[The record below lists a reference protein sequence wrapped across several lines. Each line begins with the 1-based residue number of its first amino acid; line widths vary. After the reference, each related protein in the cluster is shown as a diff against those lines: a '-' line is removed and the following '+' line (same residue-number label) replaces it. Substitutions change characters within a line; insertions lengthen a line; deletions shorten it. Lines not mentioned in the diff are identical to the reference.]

1 MENISFENLL
11 VDRSDSDRKGHSG
24 RAIWKNID
32 KTACFYH
39 VITKSND
46 GRTIFHSDS
55 GEYRHNL
62 LCRLCEE
69 RGITILFSMTMP
81 NHTHDVFLTP
91 SWEALVDV
99 YRNLGMNITK
109 YLRKKDSK
117 KYKKEFRILRR
128 YPIYIPVRDIVALF
142 YLGKYIFDN
151 PAYLASEK
159 KFVPH
164 SCFWMFE
171 KNHFTTPYDAGI
183 YEKLFGL
190 TPQEMFTI
198 FSTKSKEEVL
208 AFAKAKYAD
217 WDNRKTAAVFFKPP
231 SQYVPV
237 QG

>member
-1 MENISFENLL
+1 MKNISYENLL

-117 KYKKEFRILRR
+117 KYKKEL
-128 YPIYIPVRDIVALF
+128 
-142 YLGKYIFDN
+142 
-151 PAYLASEK
+151 
-159 KFVPH
+159 
-164 SCFWMFE
+164 
-171 KNHFTTPYDAGI
+171 
-183 YEKLFGL
+183 
-190 TPQEMFTI
+190 
-198 FSTKSKEEVL
+198 
-208 AFAKAKYAD
+208 
-217 WDNRKTAAVFFKPP
+217 
-231 SQYVPV
+231 
-237 QG
+237 